1 MTFDWVSFFESNQIP
16 YSTKGPSV
24 TKNHIVTR
32 CVWCGMAD
40 PSEHLSISLVGQG
53 FRCWRQPLHSGKN
66 PAKLIQA
73 LLGCSWE
80 QATNLAGNAK
90 TLPNDFL
97 SKMKASLVK
106 KEEVKMERVLSLPE
120 EFKEFNKKPSCRMY
134 AEYLRQRRFND
145 KNIFEDTKEY
155 GIYYASQGLYK
166 GRIIFTVHHEDRLA
180 GWTGRTIFPSEIVR
194 YQTLTNDK
202 EKAEGRGEIPANFP
216 INNYLLW
223 FDRLVNCGLENI
235 VLCEGPFDAWRVNLL
250 GASIGVAATC
260 FFTNTPSRQ
269 QIQLLHS
276 LLPKFRQKFI
286 LLDEGTASKAER
298 LRKDL
303 FSLGVVV
310 KNLPFGLKDPAE
322 INSSRDL
329 KTILGL

>member
-1 MTFDWVSFFESNQIP
+1 MTFGWVNFLEANNIP
-16 YSTKGPSV
+16 YITSGPSV
-24 TKNHIVTR
+24 TKNHI
-32 CVWCGMAD
+32 CIKCCWCGMAD

-80 QATNLAGNAK
+80 QAQNLAGNAK
-90 TLPNDFL
+90 ILPNDFL
-97 SKMKASLVK
+97 SKMKISLSFNS
-106 KEEVKMERVLSLPE
+106 KEEKMTKVLNLPI

-250 GASIGVAATC
+250 GASIGIAATC

-269 QIQLLHS
+269 QIQLLHE
-276 LLPKFRQKFI
+276 LLPKFRNKYL
-286 LLDEGTASKAER
+286 LLDQETDSKSARIRADLITLNVEV
-298 LRKDL
+298 RK
-303 FSLGVVV
+303 
-310 KNLPFGLKDPAE
+310 LPPDIKDPGE
-322 INSSRDL
+322 LISTRDL
-329 KTILGL
+329 KNVLA

>member
-1 MTFDWVSFFESNQIP
+1 VTFDWVSFFESNQIP
-16 YSTKGPSV
+16 YVTSGPS
-24 TKNHIVTR
+24 ITR
-32 CVWCGMAD
+32 GHCAVRCPWCGMAD

-80 QATNLAGNAK
+80 QATTLAGNAK

-145 KNIFEDTKEY
+145 KNIFDDTRDY
-155 GIYYASQGLYK
+155 GIYYASQGLYR
-166 GRIIFTVHHEDRLA
+166 GRIIFTVHHEDRLV

-202 EKAEGRGEIPANFP
+202 EKAEGRGETPANFP

-223 FDRLVNCGLENI
+223 FDWLATCGLDTI

-260 FFTNTPSRQ
+260 CFTNTPSRQ

-276 LLPKFRQKFI
+276 LLPKFRNKYL
-286 LLDEGTASKAER
+286 LLDQETDSKSARIRADLITLDVEV
-298 LRKDL
+298 RK
-303 FSLGVVV
+303 
-310 KNLPFGLKDPAE
+310 LPPEFKDPCE
-322 INSSRDL
+322 LISTRDL
-329 KTILGL
+329 KNVLA

>member
-1 MTFDWVSFFESNQIP
+1 MDWVSFLEANNIP
-16 YSTKGPSV
+16 YITRGPSV
-24 TKNHIVTR
+24 TKNHI
-32 CVWCGMAD
+32 CIKCCWCGIAD

-145 KNIFEDTKEY
+145 KNIFEDTKDY
-155 GIYYASQGLYK
+155 GIYYASKGLYK
-166 GRIIFTVHHEDRLA
+166 GRVIFTIVYDGQLV
-180 GWTGRTIFPSEIVR
+180 GWTGRTISANQMMR
-194 YQTLTNDK
+194 YDTLTHDA
-202 EKAEGRGEIPANFP
+202 EKAYDRGEVPAPNP
-216 INNYLLW
+216 ISHYLL
-223 FDRLVNCGLENI
+223 FYDRIIDSNADTI
-235 VLCEGPFDAWRVNLL
+235 ILCEGPFDAWRVNLL
-250 GASIGVAATC
+250 GESLGVVSTC
-260 FFTNTPSRQ
+260 FFTSTLSEQ
-269 QIQLLHS
+269 QLNLLHEV
-276 LLPKFRQKFI
+276 LPKFKNRFL
-286 LLDEGTASKAER
+286 LLDENTFSKATR
-298 LRKDL
+298 IKSDL
-303 FSLGVVV
+303 ITLGVQV
-310 KNLPFGLKDPAE
+310 KRLLDGIKDPGE
-322 INSSRDL
+322 LISTRDL
-329 KTILGL
+329 KNVLAFV